1 MKNRQ
6 SNIKRKLN
14 SKGDSIKKNQ
24 FRKRKRKA
32 IKLTE

>member
-24 FRKRKRKA
+24 KVNIEKRVG
-32 IKLTE
+32 